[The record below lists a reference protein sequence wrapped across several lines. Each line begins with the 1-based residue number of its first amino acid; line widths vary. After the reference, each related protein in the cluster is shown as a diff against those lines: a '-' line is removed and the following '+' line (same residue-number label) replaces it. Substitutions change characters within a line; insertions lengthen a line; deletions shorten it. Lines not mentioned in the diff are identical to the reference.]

1 MTPASPTPHSQSTRL
16 QFDEA
21 QFKATFPRQPFL
33 LKHALCGHPLFSL
46 ESLVELSKRL
56 PPSKVEYNA
65 GTIDIDMHNK
75 LTPQTGL
82 SVEETIRRIE
92 TCRSWMVL
100 KNVEADPTYRAL
112 LNACLGDV
120 AHLSE
125 PLTPG
130 MRRHEGYI
138 FISSPG
144 SRTPYHMDGEHNFL
158 LQLTGSKTVHMWDS
172 TDRSLLSEQEIEA
185 NYTGGHRNLSYQD
198 AFAAKAQVFDLTPGN
213 GLHFPVNAPH
223 WVQNGPEVSVS
234 FSVTFRTPAIDK
246 RALLYAANGRLR
258 GWGLNPTPVGQSS
271 LRDVLLHNTVRGLRK
286 LGSLTRR

>member
-1 MTPASPTPHSQSTRL
+1 MPHQNSTTARL
-16 QFDEA
+16 QIDAA
-21 QFKATFPRQPFL
+21 QFNSAFPHQPFL
-33 LKHALCGHPLFSL
+33 VRHALCGNPLFSL
-46 ESLVELSKRL
+46 ESLVALSKRL
-56 PPSKVEYNA
+56 PPTKVEYNA
-65 GTIDIDMHNK
+65 GTIDIDMHDK

-82 SVEETIRRIE
+82 SIEETIRRIE
-92 TCRSWMVL
+92 SCRSWMVL
-100 KNVEADPTYRAL
+100 KNVEADPTYRSL
-112 LNACLGDV
+112 LDACLADV
-120 AHLSE
+120 AHWSE

-158 LQLTGSKTVHMWDS
+158 LQLTGSKKVHMWDS
-172 TDRSLLSEQEIEA
+172 ADRSLLTEKEIEA
-185 NYTGGHRNLSYQD
+185 HYTGAHRNLSYQD
-198 AFAAKAQVFDLTPGN
+198 SFAAKSKVFDLTPGH

-258 GWGLNPTPVGQSS
+258 GWGLNPTPVGQSG
-271 LRDVLLHNTVRGLRK
+271 LRDALLHNTVRGLRK
-286 LGSLTRR
+286 LGLTT

>member
-1 MTPASPTPHSQSTRL
+1 MTQPEKSAFQRL
-16 QFDEA
+16 QLDPL
-21 QFKATFPRQPFL
+21 QFNQRFPQQPFL
-33 LKHALCGHPLFSL
+33 VGHALCGNPLFSL
-46 ESLVELSKRL
+46 ESLVALAQRL
-56 PPSKVEYNA
+56 PPTKVEYNA
-65 GTIDIDMHNK
+65 GTIDIDMHDK

-100 KNVEADPTYRAL
+100 KNVEADPIYRDL
-112 LNACLGDV
+112 LDACLSDV
-120 AHLSE
+120 AHFSE

-158 LQLTGSKTVHMWDS
+158 LQLTGSKKVHMWDS
-172 TDRSLLSEQEIEA
+172 ADRSLLSEQEIEA
-185 NYTGGHRNLSYQD
+185 HYGGAHRNLSYQD
-198 AFAAKAQVFDLTPGN
+198 AFEAKSQVFDLTPGV

-246 RALLYAANGRLR
+246 RALLYATHSRLR
-258 GWGLNPTPVGQSS
+258 QWGWSPTPVGQSA
-271 LRDVLLHNTVRGLRK
+271 LRDTLLHNAVRGLRK
-286 LGSLTRR
+286 LGSLTGR

>member
-1 MTPASPTPHSQSTRL
+1 MKPADHATSTRL
-16 QFDEA
+16 QLDPA
-21 QFKATFPRQPFL
+21 QFNAAFPRQPFL
-33 LKHALCGHPLFSL
+33 MNHALCGNPLFSL

-56 PPSKVEYNA
+56 PPTKVEYNA
-65 GTIDIDMHNK
+65 GTIDIDMHAK

-82 SVEETIRRIE
+82 SIEETIRRIE
-92 TCRSWMVL
+92 SCRSWMVL

-112 LNACLGDV
+112 LDACLADV

-125 PLTPG
+125 PITPG

-158 LQLTGSKTVHMWDS
+158 LQLTGTKKVHMWDS
-172 TDRSLLSEQEIEA
+172 TDRSLLTEKEIEA
-185 NYTGGHRNLSYQD
+185 HYTGAHRNLNYQD
-198 AFAAKAQVFDLTPGN
+198 SFAAKSKVFDLTPGL

-246 RALLYAANGRLR
+246 RALLYATHARLR
-258 GWGLNPTPVGQSS
+258 SWGLNPPPVGQSAQ
-271 LRDVLLHNTVRGLRK
+271 RDALLHNAVRGLRK
-286 LGSLTRR
+286 LGSLTGR

>member
-1 MTPASPTPHSQSTRL
+1 MTPVAPTHSARL
-16 QFDEA
+16 QFDPA
-21 QFKATFPRQPFL
+21 QFNAAFPRQPFL
-33 LKHALCGHPLFSL
+33 MNHALRGNPLFSL
-46 ESLVELSKRL
+46 ESLVALSKRL
-56 PPSKVEYNA
+56 PPTKVEYNA
-65 GTIDIDMHNK
+65 GTVDINMHDK

-112 LNACLGDV
+112 LDACLADV
-120 AHLSE
+120 AHFSE
-125 PLTPG
+125 PVTPG

-158 LQLTGSKTVHMWDS
+158 LQLTGSKQVHMWDS
-172 TDRSLLSEQEIEA
+172 TDRSVLTEKEIEA
-185 NYTGGHRNLSYQD
+185 NYSGGGHRNLSYQD
-198 AFAAKAQVFDLTPGN
+198 AFAAKAQLFDLTPGR

-246 RALLYAANGRLR
+246 RALLYAANSRLR
-258 GWGLNPTPVGQSS
+258 AWGLNPPPVGQSA
-271 LRDVLLHNTVRGLRK
+271 LRDAVVHNAARGLRK
-286 LGSLTRR
+286 LGSLVGR

>member
-1 MTPASPTPHSQSTRL
+1 MNPIDHATPTRL
-16 QFDEA
+16 QLDPA
-21 QFKATFPRQPFL
+21 QFNAAFPRQPFL
-33 LKHALCGHPLFSL
+33 IKHALCGNPLFSL

-56 PPSKVEYNA
+56 PSTKVEYNA
-65 GTIDIDMHNK
+65 GTIDIDMHAK

-92 TCRSWMVL
+92 SCRSWMVL

-112 LNACLGDV
+112 LDACLGDV

-158 LQLTGSKTVHMWDS
+158 LQLTGSKKVHMWDS
-172 TDRSLLSEQEIEA
+172 ADRSLLTEKEIEA
-185 NYTGGHRNLSYQD
+185 HYTGAHRNLSYQD
-198 AFAAKAQVFDLTPGN
+198 TFAAKSQVFDLTPGL

-223 WVQNGPEVSVS
+223 WVQNGPDVSVS

-258 GWGLNPTPVGQSS
+258 AWGLNPKPVGQSAA
-271 LRDVLLHNTVRGLRK
+271 RDALLHNTVRGLRK
-286 LGSLTRR
+286 LGLTT

>member
-1 MTPASPTPHSQSTRL
+1 MTLEQTESPRL
-16 QFDEA
+16 QFDQA
-21 QFKATFPRQPFL
+21 QFKAAFPQQPFL
-33 LKHALCGHPLFSL
+33 MRHALVGNPMFSL
-46 ESLVELSKRL
+46 ESLVALSTRL
-56 PPSKVEYNA
+56 PPAKVEYNA
-65 GTIDIDMHNK
+65 GTLGINMHNQ

-82 SVEETIRRIE
+82 SVQETIQRIQ
-92 TCRSWMVL
+92 TCSSWMVL
-100 KNVEADPTYRAL
+100 KNIEADPTYRAL
-112 LNACLGDV
+112 LDACLSDV
-120 AHLSE
+120 ARLSE

-158 LQLTGSKTVHMWDS
+158 LQLTGSKKVHMWDS
-172 TDRSLLSEQEIEA
+172 ADRSLLTEKEIEA
-185 NYTGGHRNLSYQD
+185 HYTGAHRNLSYQD
-198 AFAAKAQVFDLTPGN
+198 AFAAKAQVFDLTPGH

-258 GWGLNPTPVGQSS
+258 AWGLNPTPVGQSEA
-271 LRDVLLHNTVRGLRK
+271 RDALLHTTVRGLRK
-286 LGSLTRR
+286 LGNLAGR

>member
-1 MTPASPTPHSQSTRL
+1 MTPAETLAPTRL
-16 QFDEA
+16 QLDPVKFNA
-21 QFKATFPRQPFL
+21 AFPRQPFL
-33 LKHALCGHPLFSL
+33 VKHALCGNPMFSL

-56 PPSKVEYNA
+56 PPAKVEYNA
-65 GTIDIDMHNK
+65 GTIDIDMHDK

-100 KNVEADPTYRAL
+100 KNVEADATYRAL
-112 LNACLGDV
+112 LDACLNDV

-158 LQLTGSKTVHMWDS
+158 LQLTGSKKVHMWDS
-172 TDRSLLSEQEIEA
+172 ADRSLLTEKEIEA
-185 NYTGGHRNLSYQD
+185 HYGGAHRNLSYQD
-198 AFAAKAQVFDLTPGN
+198 AYAAKAQVFDLTPGH

-246 RALLYAANGRLR
+246 RAMLYAANGRLR
-258 GWGLNPTPVGQSS
+258 GWGLNPKPVGQSA
-271 LRDVLLHNTVRGLRK
+271 LRDTLVHTTVRGLRK
-286 LGSLTRR
+286 LGSLAGR

>member
-1 MTPASPTPHSQSTRL
+1 MTPAETLAPTRL
-16 QFDEA
+16 QLDPVKFNA
-21 QFKATFPRQPFL
+21 AFPRQPFL
-33 LKHALCGHPLFSL
+33 VKHALCGNPLFSL

-56 PPSKVEYNA
+56 PPAKVEYNA
-65 GTIDIDMHNK
+65 GTIDIDMHDK

-100 KNVEADPTYRAL
+100 KNVEADATYRAL
-112 LNACLGDV
+112 LDACLNDV

-158 LQLTGSKTVHMWDS
+158 LQLTGSKKVHMWDS
-172 TDRSLLSEQEIEA
+172 ADRSLLTEKEIEA
-185 NYTGGHRNLSYQD
+185 HYGGAHRNLSYQD
-198 AFAAKAQVFDLTPGN
+198 AYAAKAQVFDLTPGH

-246 RALLYAANGRLR
+246 RAMLYAANGRLR
-258 GWGLNPTPVGQSS
+258 GWGLNPKPVGQSA
-271 LRDVLLHNTVRGLRK
+271 LRDTLVHTTVRGLRK
-286 LGSLTRR
+286 LGSLAGR

>member
-1 MTPASPTPHSQSTRL
+1 MPIQNSTFPRL
-16 QFDEA
+16 QFDAA
-21 QFKATFPRQPFL
+21 QFNSAFPHQPFL
-33 LKHALCGHPLFSL
+33 VRHALCGNSLFSL
-46 ESLVELSKRL
+46 ESLVALSKRL
-56 PPSKVEYNA
+56 PSNKVEYNA
-65 GTIDIDMHNK
+65 GTIEIDMHDK

-82 SVEETIRRIE
+82 SVEETIRRIQS
-92 TCRSWMVL
+92 CRSWMVL
-100 KNVEADPTYRAL
+100 KNVEADPIYRSL
-112 LNACLGDV
+112 LDACLADV

-158 LQLTGSKTVHMWDS
+158 LQLTGSKKVHMWDS
-172 TDRSLLSEQEIEA
+172 ADRSLLTEKEIEA
-185 NYTGGHRNLSYQD
+185 HYTGAHRNLSYQD
-198 AFAAKAQVFDLTPGN
+198 AFAAKSQVLDLTPGH

-246 RALLYAANGRLR
+246 RALLYATNSRLR
-258 GWGLNPTPVGQSS
+258 AWGLNPTPVGQSGV
-271 LRDVLLHNTVRGLRK
+271 RDALVHTTVRGLRK
-286 LGSLTRR
+286 LGSIAGR